1 MKKFLSFFFIFIFIF
16 SYGKNLRFAIIS
28 DIHLYDTILGIKG
41 SKFNDYIENDRKL
54 LKESTILFDNF
65 LKDIQNE
72 TIDFILVSG
81 DITKDGELVNH
92 KLFIEK
98 ISEILKMGIKI
109 FVIPGNHDINNFDAY
124 RYCEDSMVR
133 VETIEKKDFE
143 NLYKD
148 FGYSNYFSKDDYSL
162 SYIQQITHDLFLIGL
177 DGCQYFLN
185 DENNRST
192 VWGKLNPK
200 TLIWLEKNLEIL
212 KDKKFIVMIHHN
224 LLEHFKGQKKGYPQ
238 YVLKNNLQ
246 VLKILSKYNVNLI
259 FTGHFHANDISR
271 KKINNKFIFDIETG
285 SPVTFPSPYRIVEF
299 ENDTFV
305 KIKTYSLLKDSATY
319 FHSMDY
325 TQTGIYNIAFKII
338 RNFKISQKESDI
350 LAKKISY
357 SMVSHYCGD
366 EKMPENFFKTKDF
379 SIKAKFIMYLKKDMF
394 KNLLVDSTPD
404 NDVLINLFSGEISK
418 LK

>member
-1 MKKFLSFFFIFIFIF
+1 MKKFLSFFFIFIFIL
-16 SYGKNLRFAIIS
+16 SYGKKLRFAIIS
-28 DIHLYDTILGIKG
+28 DIHLYDTILGIRG
-41 SKFNDYIENDRKL
+41 SKFNYYIENDRKL
-54 LKESTILFDNF
+54 LKESSILFDNF

-72 TIDFILVSG
+72 TIDFILVTG
-81 DITKDGELVNH
+81 DITKDGELINH

-98 ISEILKMGIKI
+98 TSDIFKKGIKI

-124 RYCEDSMVR
+124 RYYEDSMVR
-133 VETIEKKDFE
+133 VETIQKKDFE

-148 FGYSNYFSKDDYSL
+148 FGYSNYFSKDDNSL
-162 SYIQQITHDLFLIGL
+162 SYIQKITQDLFLIGL

-185 DENNRST
+185 DEKNPST
-192 VWGKLNPK
+192 VWGKIDK
-200 TLIWLEKNLEIL
+200 KSLIWLEKNLEIL

-224 LLEHFKGQKKGYPQ
+224 IIEHFKGQKKGYPQ
-238 YVLKNNLQ
+238 YVLQNNLQ
-246 VLKILSKYNVNLI
+246 LLKILSKYNVNLI

-271 KKINNKFIFDIETG
+271 KKINDRFIFDIETG

-305 KIKTYSLLKDSATY
+305 KIRTYSLLKDSATY
-319 FHSMDY
+319 FYSKNY
-325 TQTGIYNIAFKII
+325 TQTGIYNIAFRII
-338 RNFKISQKESDI
+338 RGLKISQKESDI
-350 LAKKISY
+350 LAKKISF

-366 EKMPENFFKTKDF
+366 ETMPENFFKTKDF